1 MSFNAKSIDRE
12 TEKLYL
18 RIKGKIH
25 QNGKKLII
33 YFQTVRAF
41 I

>member
-18 RIKGKIH
+18 RIKGMEK
-25 QNGKKLII
+25 NLL
-33 YFQTVRAF
+33 F
-41 I
+41 IFKQLEHSFKNNI